1 MTRRKKNNGLSFIY
15 DPFENRL
22 TATWN
27 YPVSPE
33 QVVDEYNNRWVILS
47 ATDAVLTK
55 PAPGLYKRLKFVK
68 DGNVSIVNA
77 SSSVLVETVSPFKEI
92 NVKVED
98 DLTLKAEWQLQEGA
112 DKVTRVVDN
121 FGHEWVFENN
131 KAVYT
136 NPPSGQYTS
145 LFFEPS
151 KYVLTTALEVPE
163 RITDLVRLGQYTPT
177 PTYIQ
182 IEYFNNLNYK
192 IEKVVDN
199 TGSVWDFKERDAGNL
214 VTKFHLQSESKV
226 YSSLT
231 FFGKNLMTQQLV
243 TQTVPLPYQWGIEK
257 RGPVLKN
264 VQFKYDGENDVLY
277 LVWDRMISDEPVNIS
292 DDQKNNWTVSDFQ
305 ASLSNPTSGVYDQ
318 VRINDKLFLLPPV
331 IVEKGELSG
340 WTIAGIILLFVVL
353 LTILFLIIL

>member
-1 MTRRKKNNGLSFIY
+1 MARRKKNYGLSIAY
-15 DPFENRL
+15 DRVENRL

-33 QVVDEYNNRWVILS
+33 RVTDEYNNRWVILS
-47 ATDAVLTK
+47 PTTAVLTK
-55 PAPGLYKRLKFVK
+55 PTPGIYKQLKFVK
-68 DGNVSIVNA
+68 DGNTIIANA
-77 SSSVLVETVSPFKEI
+77 SSSVLVETASPFKEVT
-92 NVKVED
+92 VKVGD
-98 DLTLKAEWQLQEGA
+98 DLTLTAEWQLQEGA
-112 DKVTRVVDN
+112 DQVTRVVDN
-121 FGHEWVFENN
+121 FGHEWVLQTN

-151 KYVLTTALEVPE
+151 KYVLSTSLEVPE
-163 RITDLVRLGQYTPT
+163 RITDLVRLGKYTPT
-177 PTYIQ
+177 PTYIE

-199 TGSVWDFKERDAGNL
+199 TGSVWDFKEREAGNL

-226 YSSLT
+226 YSFLT
-231 FFGKNLMTQQLV
+231 FFGKNMLTQQLV

-257 RGPVLKN
+257 RSPILKN

-277 LVWDRMISDEPVNIS
+277 LVWDRMISDEPINVS
-292 DDQKNNWTVSDFQ
+292 DDQKNNWTVGDFQ
-305 ASLSNPTSGVYDQ
+305 ASLSNPASGVYDQ
-318 VRINDKLFLLPPV
+318 VRINDKIFVLPP
-331 IVEKGELSG
+331 ITVEKGELSG

-353 LTILFLIIL
+353 ITILLLILL